1 MWAEDDLELLAVL
14 SLLQNAG
21 ITGVLHRAGTVK
33 RAEFKKI
40 QRRNFLFTLF
50 VCVSLPVS
58 FPFFNH
64 TLSVSK
70 LSSRAVSSFQGDL
83 LTFVSISL
91 SSHLPT
97 YIFSFAL

>member
-40 QRRNFLFTLF
+40 QTQEF
-50 VCVSLPVS
+50 S
-58 FPFFNH
+58 FHSFCLCFPSRV
-64 TLSVSK
+64 LSV
-70 LSSRAVSSFQGDL
+70 LQ
-83 LTFVSISL
+83 
-91 SSHLPT
+91 SHP
-97 YIFSFAL
+97 FGE